1 MIGVA
6 TKGIYRYNG
15 PMSLN
20 FIQETVEFRSLL
32 EAAARGAS
40 EINISGIIPA
50 AKPYFLAQL
59 LQAAKKKIVFIRSS
73 EASLNRISEKI
84 RFFLAQAES
93 SLEVFPLPP
102 LMENPYTE
110 MAPSLEAVSARMRF
124 FYGWPSRRPAL
135 VVTSLMGLLKPFPH
149 PRDLPDLFLDVSVGD
164 RLRRDDLLE
173 SLLEFGYSR
182 EDIINSH
189 GEFAQRGGIVD
200 VFSPWRNQPLRIE
213 LSGDKIS
220 SVREF
225 DLSSQRS
232 VQRLQQIMIPSLR
245 EYPGSKTFLREWSA
259 VAESRDEGRLFSDV
273 RSQAE
278 RHSSGDPSPS
288 FAFQALQLSERFV
301 SFFDYIRDALY
312 VFDDAD
318 QVRRDWEENI
328 HHLREVFRDLDED
341 RRFAIPPEEI
351 FPETS
356 LDRIENDAV
365 NLEELSPDGAGNHF
379 HFSFQSTPKFENK
392 IPFFLDYLKKTQREG
407 GRTFIYFSGDGVR
420 RRLGGLLSQ
429 HGIAYR
435 ESDSPLEP
443 PRDETVTLLVGG
455 LASGFG
461 YPEQRLTYF
470 AETDIFT
477 AERVLA
483 SRPRI
488 KPFVSDFQDL
498 KTGDYIVHTD
508 YGIGIFSGLVKMQVD
523 GKGQEFIQLLYR
535 DEDKL
540 FVPVEDLNLV
550 QKYSRTGSAKPALHK
565 LGSPNWE
572 RTKSRTRKAIEAMAK
587 ELLEL
592 YAGRKAAAGFSFSG
606 QGTWEADF
614 EKTFEH
620 AETDDQLRAIKD
632 ILEDM
637 EADSPMD
644 RLLCGDVG
652 YGKTE
657 VAMRAAFKAVMDGKQ
672 VAVLC
677 PTTILASQHLKTF
690 RERMLLFPVQVE
702 GLTRFQTRSRQQKI
716 LSELNQGLVDIII
729 GTHRLLSSDVRFR
742 DVGLLIVDEEQRF
755 GVRHKEK
762 IKQMK
767 TDIDVLTMTA
777 TPIPRTL
784 NLSLAGLRDISLI
797 ETPPRDRLAVHTV
810 VTPFNRNLVESAIRK
825 ELSRGGQVYFVH
837 NQVEDIESMAELL
850 RKWVPEARVTI
861 AHGQMAGSELEKKM
875 LDFIQ
880 RKTDV
885 LVSTTI
891 IENGIDIP
899 LVNTLIV
906 NRADRFGLAQLYQL
920 RGRVGR
926 SSRQAA
932 AYFLVPSFSELTPL
946 AKERLKALREFSELG
961 AGFRLAAK
969 DLEIRGSGSFLGSS
983 QHGYMEAVGFDYYMH
998 LLENTVRELKGDRP
1012 TEHKTK
1018 LNMKVNIR
1026 IPDTY
1031 LPQVNMRL
1039 NLYKRIS
1046 SLRSLEEGER
1056 ILEEIR
1062 DRYGSPPRSVGNL
1075 LRYGAIKFL
1084 AQRLRIKSID
1094 RVGPK
1099 LVFEFFP
1106 SSTADLTRLTGLIRD
1121 YSGSIT
1127 PQGVMSLLLSGRG
1140 EVQILDETI
1149 IILKELSLI

>member
-1 MIGVA
+1 
-6 TKGIYRYNG
+6 
-15 PMSLN
+15 MSLN
-20 FIQETVEFRSLL
+20 FIQETTEFRSLL
-32 EAAARGAS
+32 DAVEQGALG
-40 EINISGIIPA
+40 INISGIIPA
-50 AKPYFLAQL
+50 AKPYFLAQF
-59 LQAAKKKIVFIRSS
+59 LQSTPKKIVLIRSS
-73 EASLNRISEKI
+73 ETSLNRISEKV
-84 RFFLAQAES
+84 RFFLAQSGS
-93 SLEVFPLPP
+93 SLEVFTLPP
-102 LMENPYTE
+102 LMENPYVE
-110 MAPSLEAVSARMRF
+110 MPPSLAAVSARMRF
-124 FYGWPSRRPAL
+124 FHDLPSKRPAL

-164 RLRRDDLLE
+164 RLRRDNLLDT
-173 SLLEFGYSR
+173 LLEFGYSR
-182 EDIINSH
+182 EDVINSH
-189 GEFAQRGGIVD
+189 GEFAHRGGIVD
-200 VFSPWRNQPLRIE
+200 VFSPWQDQPLRIE
-213 LSGDKIS
+213 LSGDNIS
-220 SVREF
+220 SLREF

-232 VQRLQQIMIPSLR
+232 VRRLQQIMIPSLR
-245 EYPGSKTFLREWSA
+245 EYPGSKTFLHEWRA
-259 VAESRDEGRLFSDV
+259 AAEMKDGGRFLSDV
-273 RSQAE
+273 RRQAE
-278 RHSSGDPSPS
+278 RHLSGDPPSS
-288 FAFQALQLSERFV
+288 FAFQALLMSERFAPF
-301 SFFDYIRDALY
+301 SEYLPDALF
-312 VFDDAD
+312 VFDGGD
-318 QVRRDWEENI
+318 RIWRNWEEN
-328 HHLREVFRDLDED
+328 LRDLQQSFQALDED
-341 RRFAIPPEEI
+341 QRFALPPEEI
-351 FPETS
+351 FPED
-356 LDRIENDAV
+356 LRGRIEKGAV
-365 NLEELSPDGAGNHF
+365 NLEELPTEMIDAHF
-379 HFSFQSTPKFENK
+379 HFPFQSTPKFENK

-407 GRTFIYFSGDGVR
+407 GQTFIFISGEGVR

-429 HGIAYR
+429 YGVAYR
-435 ESDSPLEP
+435 ESDSPMDP
-443 PRDETVTLLVGG
+443 PRDESVTLLVGR
-455 LASGFG
+455 LDSGFG
-461 YPEQRLTYF
+461 YPIRRLTYF

-477 AERVLA
+477 AERVLT

-498 KTGDYIVHTD
+498 KAGDYIVHTD
-508 YGIGIFSGLVKMQVD
+508 YGIGIFSGLVKMRVD
-523 GKGQEFIQLLYR
+523 SKGQEFIQLIYR
-535 DEDKL
+535 DDDKL

-550 QKYSRTGSAKPALHK
+550 QKYTRTGPVMPALHK

-572 RTKSRTRKAIEAMAK
+572 RTKARTRKAIEAMAK
-587 ELLEL
+587 ELLDL
-592 YAGRKAAAGFSFSG
+592 YARRKAVAGFRFSG

-614 EKTFEH
+614 EKTFEY
-620 AETDDQLRAIKD
+620 AETDDQLRAIKE
-632 ILEDM
+632 IIEDM
-637 EADSPMD
+637 ESDSPMD

-677 PTTILASQHLKTF
+677 PTTILANQHLKTF
-690 RERMLLFPVQVE
+690 RERMVLFPVHVE
-702 GLTRFQTRSRQQKI
+702 GLTRFQTRARQQKI
-716 LSELNQGLVDIII
+716 LAELSKGVVDIII
-729 GTHRLLSSDVRFR
+729 GTHRLLSQDVRFN

-755 GVRHKEK
+755 GVGHKEK
-762 IKQMK
+762 IKQMR

-810 VTPFNRNLVESAIRK
+810 VTPFSRNLVETAIKK

-837 NQVEDIESMAELL
+837 NQVEDIESMAEML
-850 RKWVPEARVTI
+850 RKWVPQARISI
-861 AHGQMAGSELEKKM
+861 AHGQMPGSKLEKQM

-891 IENGIDIP
+891 IENGIDIS

-932 AYFLVPSFSELTPL
+932 AYFLVPSFADLTPL
-946 AKERLKALREFSELG
+946 ANERLKALREFSELG

-998 LLENTVRELKGDRP
+998 LLESTVRELKGDPP

-1018 LNMKVNIR
+1018 LNLKVDIR
-1026 IPDTY
+1026 IPETY
-1031 LPQVNMRL
+1031 LPQVNLRL

-1046 SLRSLEEGER
+1046 SLRSLEEGEH
-1056 ILEEIR
+1056 IKEEIQ
-1062 DRYGSPPRSVGNL
+1062 DRYGMPPPSVGNL
-1075 LRYGAIKFL
+1075 LGYGTIKFL

-1094 RVGPK
+1094 RIGSK

-1106 SSTADLTRLTGLIRD
+1106 SSSADLTRLTGLIGE

-1127 PQGVMSLLLSGRG
+1127 PQGVMSLFLSGQG
-1140 EVQILDETI
+1140 EAQILDETI